1 MAKLGIF
8 AGSFDP
14 FTKGHLDIVEQS
26 KSIFDRIIVGI
37 GVSGTKKNLFDFDE
51 RKAMI
56 EEVFKNDASIEVE
69 FFSGLVVDFAKKHKA
84 DALIR
89 GLRTETDFAYELPMA
104 LTNKKLMPGLETVF
118 FPTASEYAFVSSSI
132 VRELWY
138 HGGKTSEFVTPEI
151 QKYLLNKK
159 RD

>member
-1 MAKLGIF
+1 MAKLGVF

-14 FTKGHLDIVEQS
+14 FTKGHLDIVNQA
-26 KSIFDRIIVGI
+26 KSIFDRIIIGI
-37 GVSGTKKNLFDFDE
+37 GISGTKKNLFEFSE
-51 RKAMI
+51 RKEMI
-56 EEVFKNDASIEVE
+56 EQIFKDDDSVQVD
-69 FFSGLVVDFAKKHKA
+69 FFSGLVVDFAKKHNA
-84 DALIR
+84 HALVR
-89 GLRTETDFAYELPMA
+89 GLRTETDFSYELPMA

-138 HGGKTSEFVTPEI
+138 HKGDTSDFVTEEVER
-151 QKYLLNKK
+151 YLSKKK

>member
-1 MAKLGIF
+1 
-8 AGSFDP
+8 
-14 FTKGHLDIVEQS
+14 
-26 KSIFDRIIVGI
+26 
-37 GVSGTKKNLFDFDE
+37 
-51 RKAMI
+51 MI

-118 FPTASEYAFVSSSI
+118 FPTASEYAFV
-132 VRELWY
+132 
-138 HGGKTSEFVTPEI
+138 
-151 QKYLLNKK
+151 LLHCS
-159 RD
+159 